1 MSLVVHLRSGRGEVV
16 ADVVPPAGAGG
27 FVAAAVDRD
36 EYPLLRWVDPYS
48 DTVFSQLQMR
58 GLVPELERLER
69 ETTGDEHR
77 EVIRAVLGLAEQC
90 ATRPHHQLVFIGD

>member
-16 ADVVPPAGAGG
+16 ADVVPPVGAGG
-27 FVAAAVDRD
+27 FVAAAADRD
-36 EYPLLRWVDPYS
+36 EYPLLRWVDPYG

-69 ETTGDEHR
+69 DTNADEL
-77 EVIRAVLGLAEQC
+77 EDVIRAVLGLAERC
-90 ATRPHHQLVFIGD
+90 ATLPHHQLVFVGD